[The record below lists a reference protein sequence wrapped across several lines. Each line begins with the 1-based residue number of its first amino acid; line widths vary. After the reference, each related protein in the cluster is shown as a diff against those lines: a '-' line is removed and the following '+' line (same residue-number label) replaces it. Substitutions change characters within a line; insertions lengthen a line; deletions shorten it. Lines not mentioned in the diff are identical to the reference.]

1 MTQPREDLSV
11 TTTRT
16 TRTTCPMDC
25 PDTCAIEVD
34 VAPGVGGGP
43 ERVLALRGVAEHPT
57 TAGFLCAKVARFGR
71 RLDHAER
78 LLTPM
83 RRVGGKGEGRFA
95 PISWD
100 EAIAEVAGR
109 LREVADEHGGEA
121 ILPFHYG
128 GSNGILAEDSLDDLL
143 FARLGASRL
152 AKTICAAPTTAVAR
166 AMSGRMPGV
175 AHEDFVHARAI
186 VLWGANPKVT
196 SIHLVP
202 FLREA
207 KRRGAFLATVDPE
220 RHFSDDEIDL
230 HLPVRP
236 GTDLPL
242 ALAIARRW
250 QETGRLDRAFLERWT
265 TGAETLLARAAEW
278 TLERAAAETGVS
290 AADIARLADVWADAS
305 PAVVRVGWGL
315 ERNKNGGQ
323 SVAAVLALPA
333 LAGKYGV
340 RGGGHTMSNG
350 AWNKTDLAQVRGDL
364 GWDTRRVNMTRLGA
378 WLDPAAAGGG
388 DGSSGDERSASGN
401 GTAAGDVSHG
411 ATGPGSANG
420 ASAGGAGGDGTS
432 GGGADPVPGDPSF
445 PPHPPIAALFV
456 YNANP
461 VATVPDQA
469 AVLRGLARPDLFTV
483 VFDQVMTDTARWAD
497 VVLPATTFLEQWEV
511 KPSYG
516 SYGVGGIRPAVAPRG
531 EARSNWDV
539 FAALGRALGF
549 TDPAFG
555 RSSEEAVARVA
566 AASTAGG
573 EAVPAATL
581 LAGGWQRPAAE
592 RLPVQLVDVFPA
604 TPDCKI
610 RLAPPELGPD
620 PYRHLPPGEGSHP
633 LTLISPADGR
643 RINSS
648 LGEIA
653 PRPLAVTLSPTDAEA
668 RGIAAGDRVRV
679 WNDLGEVIC
688 RARVSARLRP
698 GVARMPK
705 GSWRRDSENGGAAV
719 TLSPATVGFAGG
731 ACFNDSRV
739 EVSRLQDAVR
749 GVAADST

>member
-1 MTQPREDLSV
+1 MTTPP
-11 TTTRT
+11 TTRT

-25 PDTCAIEVD
+25 PDTCAVEVE
-34 VAPGVGGGP
+34 VAPGVDGGP
-43 ERVLALRGVAEHPT
+43 DRVVALRGVAEHPT

-95 PISWD
+95 PMSWD

-109 LREVADEHGGEA
+109 LRQVAERSGGEA

-128 GSNGILAEDSLDDLL
+128 GSNGILADDSLDDLL

-166 AMSGRMPGV
+166 AMNGRMPGV
-175 AHEDFVHARAI
+175 AHEDYVHARAI
-186 VLWGANPKVT
+186 ILWGANPKVT

-207 KRRGAFLATVDPE
+207 KRRGAFVATVDPE

-236 GTDLPL
+236 GADLPL

-250 QETGRLDRAFLERWT
+250 QETGRLDRAFLDRWT

-278 TLERAAAETGVS
+278 SLERAAAETGVP
-290 AADIARLADVWADAS
+290 ADDIARLADRWADAS
-305 PAVVRVGWGL
+305 PAVVRVGWGM

-323 SVAAVLALPA
+323 AVAAVLALPA

-350 AWNKTDLAQVRGDL
+350 AWTKSDLRQVRGDL

-378 WLDPAAAGGG
+378 WLDPAAAGG
-388 DGSSGDERSASGN
+388 A
-401 GTAAGDVSHG
+401 AQPVAGD
-411 ATGPGSANG
+411 PF
-420 ASAGGAGGDGTS
+420 
-432 GGGADPVPGDPSF
+432 F
-445 PPHPPIAALFV
+445 PPRPPIEALFV

-483 VFDQVMTDTARWAD
+483 VFEQVMTDTARWAD
-497 VVLPATTFLEQWEV
+497 VLLPATTFLEQWEV

-539 FAALGRALGF
+539 FAALGRTLGF
-549 TDPAFG
+549 ADPAFG
-555 RSSEEAVARVA
+555 WSSEEAVARVA

-581 LAGGWQRPAAE
+581 LAGGCQRPAADE
-592 RLPVQLVDVFPA
+592 LPVQMVNAFPA
-604 TPDCKI
+604 TPDGKI

-633 LTLISPADGR
+633 LALISPADGR

-653 PRPLAVTLSPTDAEA
+653 PRPLAVTLSPADAEA

-688 RARVSARLRP
+688 RARVSGRLRP

-705 GSWRRDSENGGAAV
+705 GSWRRDSENGGGAV
-719 TLSPATVGFAGG
+719 TLCPPTVGFAGG
-731 ACFNDSRV
+731 ACFNDARV
-739 EVSRLQDAVR
+739 EVSRLQDAAR

>member
-1 MTQPREDLSV
+1 
-11 TTTRT
+11 
-16 TRTTCPMDC
+16 MDC
-25 PDTCAIEVD
+25 PDTCAIEVE
-34 VAPGVGGGP
+34 VAPGVDGRP
-43 ERVLALRGVAEHPT
+43 ERVVALRGVAEHPT
-57 TAGFLCAKVARFGR
+57 TAGFLCAKVAGFGR

-78 LLTPM
+78 LLTPLA
-83 RRVGGKGEGRFA
+83 RVGAKGEGRFA

-109 LREVADEHGGEA
+109 LRQVADEHGGEA

-128 GSNGILAEDSLDDLL
+128 GSNGILAESSLDDLL

-207 KRRGAFLATVDPE
+207 KRRGAFLAAVDPE

-236 GTDLPL
+236 GADLPL

-250 QETGRLDRAFLERWT
+250 QETGRLDRTFLERWT

-278 TLERAAAETGVS
+278 SLDRAAAETGV
-290 AADIARLADVWADAS
+290 AADDIARLADAWADAS
-305 PAVVRVGWGL
+305 PAVVRVGWGM

-323 SVAAVLALPA
+323 AIAAVLALPA

-340 RGGGHTMSNG
+340 RGGGHTLSNG
-350 AWNKTDLAQVRGDL
+350 AWTKTDLKQVTGEVA
-364 GWDTRRVNMTRLGA
+364 WDTRMVNMTRLGA
-378 WLDPAAAGGG
+378 WLDPAAAEEGAA
-388 DGSSGDERSASGN
+388 EAV
-401 GTAAGDVSHG
+401 AGD
-411 ATGPGSANG
+411 PF
-420 ASAGGAGGDGTS
+420 
-432 GGGADPVPGDPSF
+432 F
-445 PPHPPIAALFV
+445 PPRPPIAALLV

-461 VATVPDQA
+461 VATVPGQA

-511 KPSYG
+511 KASYG
-516 SYGVGGIRPAVAPRG
+516 SYGVGGIRPAVALRG
-531 EARSNWDV
+531 DARSNWDV

-555 RSSEEAVARVA
+555 WSSEEAVARVA

-573 EAVPAATL
+573 AAVSAATL

-592 RLPVQLVDVFPA
+592 RLPVQLMNVFPA
-604 TPDCKI
+604 TPDGKI

-620 PYRHLPPGEGSHP
+620 PYRHLPPGEGRHP
-633 LTLISPADGR
+633 LALISPANGR

-648 LGEIA
+648 LGEVA
-653 PRPLAVTLSPTDAEA
+653 PRPLAVTLSPADAAA

-679 WNDLGEVIC
+679 WNELGEVIC

-705 GSWRRDSENGGAAV
+705 GSWQRDSDNGGAAV
-719 TLSPATVGFAGG
+719 TLCPPTVGFAGG
-731 ACFNDSRV
+731 ACFNDARV
-739 EVSRLQDAVR
+739 EVNRHQDAPR

>member
-1 MTQPREDLSV
+1 MTTISAF
-11 TTTRT
+11 RT

-34 VAPGVGGGP
+34 VAPGVDGGP
-43 ERVLALRGVAEHPT
+43 ERVVALRGAAAHAT
-57 TAGFLCAKVARFGR
+57 TAGFLCAKVAGFGR

-83 RRVGGKGEGRFA
+83 RRVGAKGEGRFA
-95 PISWD
+95 PISWE
-100 EAIAEVAGR
+100 EAIAEVTGR
-109 LREVADEHGGEA
+109 LRQVADEHGGEA

-128 GSNGILAEDSLDDLL
+128 GSNGLLADGSLDDLF

-152 AKTICAAPTTAVAR
+152 AKTICAAPATGVAM
-166 AMSGRMPGV
+166 AMSGKMPGV

-220 RHFSDDEIDL
+220 RHFSAGEIDL

-250 QETGRLDRAFLERWT
+250 QETGRLDRAFLARWT

-278 TLERAAAETGVS
+278 TLARAAAETGVP
-290 AADIARLADVWADAS
+290 AGDIARLADAWADAS

-323 SVAAVLALPA
+323 AIAAVLALPA

-340 RGGGHTMSNG
+340 RGGGHTLSNG
-350 AWNKTDLAQVRGDL
+350 TWTKTDLARLGGDL
-364 GWDTRRVNMTRLGA
+364 AWKTRRVNMTRLGA
-378 WLDPAAAGGG
+378 WLDPAAEAVAG
-388 DGSSGDERSASGN
+388 ASDGN
-401 GTAAGDVSHG
+401 GPIA
-411 ATGPGSANG
+411 
-420 ASAGGAGGDGTS
+420 
-432 GGGADPVPGDPSF
+432 GDPSF
-445 PPHPPIAALFV
+445 PPRPPIRALFV

-461 VATVPDQA
+461 LATVPDQA

-497 VVLPATTFLEQWEV
+497 VVLPATTFLEQWEIRA
-511 KPSYG
+511 SYG

-549 TDPAFG
+549 GDEAFG
-555 RSSEEAVARVA
+555 WSSEEAMARMA

-573 EAVPAATL
+573 AAVSAATL
-581 LAGGWQRPAAE
+581 AEGRWQRPAADG
-592 RLPVQLVDVFPA
+592 LPVQMVDVFPA
-604 TPDCKI
+604 TPDGKL
-610 RLAPPELGPD
+610 RLAPPELGPE
-620 PYRHLPPGEGSHP
+620 PYRHLPPGEGGHP
-633 LTLISPADGR
+633 LALISPASAR

-648 LGEIA
+648 LGEIGA
-653 PRPLAVTLSPTDAEA
+653 RPLEVTLAPADAAA

-679 WNDLGEVIC
+679 WNDQGEVIC

-705 GSWRRDSENGGAAV
+705 GSWRRDSDNGGAAV
-719 TLSPATVGFAGG
+719 TLCPPTVGFAGG
-731 ACFNDSRV
+731 ACFNDARV
-739 EVSRLQDAVR
+739 EVNLVSREAPR
-749 GVAADST
+749 SAG

>member
-1 MTQPREDLSV
+1 MTAPLL
-11 TTTRT
+11 RT

-34 VAPGVGGGP
+34 VAPGVDGGP
-43 ERVLALRGVAEHPT
+43 DAVVALRGTAEHPT
-57 TAGFLCAKVARFGR
+57 TAGFLCTKVARFGR

-78 LLTPM
+78 LLRPM
-83 RRVGGKGEGRFA
+83 RRVGPKGEGRFE
-95 PISWD
+95 PMGWD

-109 LREVADEHGGEA
+109 LRRVAEEHGGEA

-128 GSNGILAEDSLDDLL
+128 GSNGILADDSLDDLL

-152 AKTICAAPTTAVAR
+152 AKTICAAPATGVSR

-175 AHEDFVHARAI
+175 AYEDYPAARAI

-207 KRRGAFLATVDPE
+207 KRRGAFVAAVDPE

-236 GTDLPL
+236 GTDLPV

-250 QETGRLDRAFLERWT
+250 QETGRIDRAFLDRWT
-265 TGAETLLARAAEW
+265 TGAETVLARAAEW
-278 TLERAAAETGVS
+278 SLERAAAEAGVE
-290 AADIARLADVWADAS
+290 AGDIARLADAWADAS
-305 PAVVRVGWGL
+305 PAVVRVGWGM

-323 SVAAVLALPA
+323 AIAAVLALPA
-333 LAGKYGV
+333 LGGKMGV
-340 RGGGHTMSNG
+340 RGGGYTMSNSG
-350 AWNKTDLAQVRGDL
+350 WRKTDLEGVL
-364 GWDTRRVNMTRLGA
+364 GPLDWTTRRVNMTRLGA
-378 WLDPAAAGGG
+378 WLDPDGTERG
-388 DGSSGDERSASGN
+388 DG
-401 GTAAGDVSHG
+401 
-411 ATGPGSANG
+411 
-420 ASAGGAGGDGTS
+420 
-432 GGGADPVPGDPSF
+432 
-445 PPHPPIAALFV
+445 PPIQALFV

-461 VATVPDQA
+461 LATVPDQA

-483 VFDQVMTDTARWAD
+483 VFEQVMTDTARWAD
-497 VVLPATTFLEQWEV
+497 VLLPATTFLEQWEV

-516 SYGVGGIRPAVAPRG
+516 SYGIGGMRPAVAPRG
-531 EARSNWDV
+531 EARSNWQV

-549 TDPAFG
+549 ADEAFG
-555 RSSEEAVARVA
+555 WSDEEAMERVA
-566 AASTAGG
+566 AASTVGG
-573 EAVPAATL
+573 AAVSAATL
-581 LAGGWQRPAAE
+581 AEGLWQRPE
-592 RLPVQLVDVFPA
+592 RDRLPVQLVDAFPA
-604 TPDCKI
+604 TPDGKL
-610 RLAPPELGPD
+610 RLAPPELGPE
-620 PYRHLPPGEGSHP
+620 PYRYLPPGEGDLP
-633 LTLISPADGR
+633 LTLISPADER

-653 PRPLAVTLSPTDAEA
+653 ARPLAVTLSPADAAA

-679 WNDLGEVIC
+679 WNAQGEVIC
-688 RARVSARLRP
+688 RARVSPRLRP

-719 TLSPATVGFAGG
+719 TLCPPTVGFAGG
-731 ACFNDSRV
+731 ACFNDARV
-739 EVSRLQDAVR
+739 EVEK
-749 GVAADST
+749 AAEG

>member
-1 MTQPREDLSV
+1 MTAAPA
-11 TTTRT
+11 TRT

-34 VAPGVGGGP
+34 VAPGRDGRPDEV
-43 ERVLALRGVAEHPT
+43 VALRGAVEHPT
-57 TAGFLCAKVARFGR
+57 TAGFLCAKVAGFGR

-78 LLTPM
+78 LLHPM
-83 RRVGGKGEGRFA
+83 RRVGAKGEGRFA

-100 EAIAEVAGR
+100 EAIGEVAGR
-109 LREVADEHGGEA
+109 LREVAERSGGEA

-152 AKTICAAPTTAVAR
+152 AKTICAAPATGVAR
-166 AMSGRMPGV
+166 AMNGKMPGV
-175 AHEDFVHARAI
+175 AHEDYVHARAI

-207 KRRGAFLATVDPE
+207 RRRGAFLAVVDPE
-220 RHFSDDEIDL
+220 RHFSEDEIDL

-236 GTDLPL
+236 GADLPL
-242 ALAIARRW
+242 ALAVARRW
-250 QETGRLDRAFLERWT
+250 QETGRLDNAFLERWT

-278 TLERAAAETGVS
+278 TLERAAAETGV
-290 AADIARLADVWADAS
+290 AAGDIARLADAWADAS
-305 PAVVRVGWGL
+305 PAVVRVGWGM

-323 SVAAVLALPA
+323 AIAAVLALPA
-333 LAGKYGV
+333 LGGKYGV
-340 RGGGHTMSNG
+340 RGGGHTLSNG
-350 AWNKTDLAQVRGDL
+350 AWTKTDLSGVRGEL
-364 GWDTRRVNMTRLGA
+364 GWNTRRVNMTRLGA
-378 WLDPAAAGGG
+378 WLDPAAA
-388 DGSSGDERSASGN
+388 DG
-401 GTAAGDVSHG
+401 AA
-411 ATGPGSANG
+411 AT
-420 ASAGGAGGDGTS
+420 
-432 GGGADPVPGDPSF
+432 VEGDPSF
-445 PPHPPIAALFV
+445 PPRPPIEALFV

-483 VFDQVMTDTARWAD
+483 VFEQVMTDTARWAD

-511 KPSYG
+511 KTSYG

-549 TDPAFG
+549 TDAPFG
-555 RSSEEAVARVA
+555 WSSEEAMERVA

-573 EAVPAATL
+573 EAVSAATL
-581 LAGGWQRPAAE
+581 ADGGWQRPAPD
-592 RLPVQLVDVFPA
+592 RLPVQLVDAFPA
-604 TPDCKI
+604 TPDGKI
-610 RLAPPELGPD
+610 RLAPPELGPE
-620 PYRHLPPGEGSHP
+620 PYRHLPPGEGRHP
-633 LTLISPADGR
+633 LALISPADGR

-653 PRPLAVTLSPTDAEA
+653 PRPLAVTLSPADAEA

-679 WNDLGEVIC
+679 WNDQGEVIC

-698 GVARMPK
+698 GVVRMPK

-719 TLSPATVGFAGG
+719 TLCPPTVGFAGG
-731 ACFNDSRV
+731 ACFNDARV
-739 EVSRLQDAVR
+739 EVSRLQDVPR
-749 GVAADST
+749 GVAAGST